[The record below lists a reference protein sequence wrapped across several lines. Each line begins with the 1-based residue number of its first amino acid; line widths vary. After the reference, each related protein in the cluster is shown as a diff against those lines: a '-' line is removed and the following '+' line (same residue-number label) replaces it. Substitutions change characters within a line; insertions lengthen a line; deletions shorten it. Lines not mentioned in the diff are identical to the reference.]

1 MPVLKEVSVTYGGKL
16 NLGDFNSA
24 HIEATISALPEEG
37 ETPEQVAA
45 TLLKTARELVR
56 AEARQ
61 LYARRSARVDE
72 IFAGLPVE
80 VRNQI
85 SHSPMAGAAEAPKVA
100 GPSKPE
106 VKHANQ
112 RVN

>member
-1 MPVLKEVSVTYGGKL
+1 VPVLKEVTITYGGKL

-24 HIEATISALPEEG
+24 HIETTLTALPEEG
-37 ETPEQVAA
+37 ETAEQVAA
-45 TLLKTARELVR
+45 ALMNTARDLVR

-61 LYARRSARVDE
+61 LYAKRNARVDE

-80 VRNQI
+80 VRQQL
-85 SHSPMAGAAEAPKVA
+85 SPSSTPEVATMPKAAN
-100 GPSKPE
+100 PSKPE